1 MINDLRTDSNVVV
14 SVKNVSKK
22 FCKKLRRSMA
32 YGIVDLSKNLVGLK
46 PDFNDLR
53 RDEFWA
59 IDDVSFELRRG
70 EILGLIG
77 LNGSGKSTLLRLLT
91 GILPPDKGEIEIKGR
106 VSALIAV
113 GAGFHPHMTGRE
125 NIFLNGTIL
134 GMSNS
139 EIKSKF
145 QDIVDFAEIEE
156 FLDAPVST
164 YSSGM
169 RVRLGFSIA
178 IQVEPDILLI
188 DEVLAVGD
196 IEFRAKCYNA
206 IAEISKKAS
215 VIFVSHAMQ
224 QVSRICTDLIVLD
237 YGRIEYNG
245 SDFQEGLDNFYSI
258 IEGNVGVVAGS
269 DDAELLDLEFESNGV
284 SGINTVEY
292 LSELIVHI
300 KFKLNKE
307 LKDPTYYLTF
317 LDKTMQGVANCNTRA
332 DSFLTKNICGEV
344 CLKVVIKKFN
354 LTPGMYFVS
363 VGIQQYNPFRIIKQY
378 FAYKQLKV
386 SGDFVSIAPVQ
397 INGDW
402 SSKW

>member
-354 LTPGMYFVS
+354 LTQGMYFVS